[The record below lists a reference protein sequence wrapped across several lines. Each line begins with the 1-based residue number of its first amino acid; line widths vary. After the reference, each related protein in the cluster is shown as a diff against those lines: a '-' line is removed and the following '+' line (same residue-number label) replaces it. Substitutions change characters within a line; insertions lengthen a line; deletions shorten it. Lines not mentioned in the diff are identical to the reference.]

1 MEPTMTDRLEAA
13 LRRAAAAHHAYEVE
27 LGGPHAD
34 WQRWYAEHMAR
45 SLVEEGLELQ
55 RISPA

>member
-1 MEPTMTDRLEAA
+1 MTDRLEAA
-13 LRRAAAAHHAYEVE
+13 LRRAAEAHHAYEVE

-45 SLVEEGLELQ
+45 SLAEEGVELQ
-55 RISPA
+55 RIDRA